1 MSEIVNSKKW
11 YPVFLK
17 GVLLCTA
24 AVIIVRQGWF
34 ASIADH
40 MTVETFIAG
49 AVIQPIIVLGLFVQG
64 VRHKVL
70 ISKPA
75 IDVGSAFS
83 GMVLSQGLNIVLP
96 ARLSELLKA
105 TYLRDRANVPLSVGL
120 SAVILERSVDVLIF
134 ALLGVFSS
142 FQFFDKGNFVSISM
156 LGIALVVIAFV
167 VVRFPR
173 LVLCGVRAIPS
184 LRLSGFLERM
194 YLHFSAIAY
203 TRRFWSAT
211 LLGVAV
217 WGLSYIN
224 ILVFLQIAGSLSIGI
239 SGALLVFVMTTLGG
253 AIPALPGGLGTYE
266 AAAVVALRSLG
277 YGFDE
282 ALALAIVMHASQ
294 LILPFCMALLIMLTE
309 RTGFMSLVADLR
321 KSAAIEGSF
330 GKRCVK
336 GDAAND

>member
-17 GVLLCTA
+17 GVLLCTGA
-24 AVIIVRQGWF
+24 IIIVRQGWF
-34 ASIADH
+34 ASITDH
-40 MTVETFIAG
+40 MTVETLIAG
-49 AVIQPIIVLGLFVQG
+49 AVVQPIIILGLFIQG

-70 ISKPA
+70 ISKPE
-75 IDVGSAFS
+75 IGVGSAFR

-120 SAVILERSVDVLIF
+120 SAVVLERSVDVLIF
-134 ALLGVFSS
+134 ALLGVLGSI
-142 FQFFDKGNFVSISM
+142 QFFDKGNFVSMSM
-156 LGIALVVIAFV
+156 LGIALVVIVFL

-173 LVLCGVRAIPS
+173 LVLCGLSAIPS
-184 LRLSGFLERM
+184 LQLSGFLERT

-203 TRRFWSAT
+203 TRRFWNAT
-211 LLGVAV
+211 LLGIAV
-217 WGLSYIN
+217 WGLSFIN
-224 ILVFLQIAGSLSIGI
+224 ILVFLQVAGSLPIGF
-239 SGALLVFVMTTLGG
+239 SGVLLVFVMTTLGG

-282 ALALAIVMHASQ
+282 ALALAIALHVFQ
-294 LILPFCMALLIMLTE
+294 LALPFFWAICILLTDRI
-309 RTGFMSLVADLR
+309 GISNLVSDLR
-321 KSAAIEGSF
+321 KSAEFKAISSE
-330 GKRCVK
+330 KIKTNLV
-336 GDAAND
+336 ND

>member
-11 YPVFLK
+11 HPAFLK
-17 GVLLCTA
+17 GALLCTA
-24 AVIIVRQGWF
+24 AVIIVRQDWVV
-34 ASIADH
+34 SIADYV
-40 MTVETFIAG
+40 TVETLIAG
-49 AVIQPIIVLGLFVQG
+49 AVIQPIICLGLFIQG
-64 VRHKVL
+64 VRHKIL

-75 IDVGSAFS
+75 IGVGSAFS

-120 SAVILERSVDVLIF
+120 SAVVLERSVDALIF

-142 FQFFDKGNFVSISM
+142 IQFFDNSNFVSISM
-156 LGIALVVIAFV
+156 LGIALVLVVFL

-173 LVLCGVRAIPS
+173 FVLCGVRAIPS
-184 LRLSGFLERM
+184 LRLSGFLERT

-211 LLGVAV
+211 LLGIAV
-217 WGLSYIN
+217 WSLSYIN
-224 ILVFLQIAGSLSIGI
+224 IFVFLQVAGSLPIGF

-282 ALALAIVMHASQ
+282 ALALAIALHGFQ
-294 LILPFCMALLIMLTE
+294 LALPFFWAICILLTDRIGILT
-309 RTGFMSLVADLR
+309 LVSDLR
-321 KSAAIEGSF
+321 RSAEFNAISNEKNRNESC
-330 GKRCVK
+330 K
-336 GDAAND
+336 